1 MAESVIFAESLESA
15 QSSGS
20 SEASASV
27 FGSCPERTGQ
37 SFEVLAESAV
47 GGVLQSLGHAHCKMI
62 ETNERINRG
71 KHEAITK

>member
-37 SFEVLAESAV
+37 SFEVLAESVV
-47 GGVLQSLGHAHCKMI
+47 GGIFAVAGARALQDDR
-62 ETNERINRG
+62 NE
-71 KHEAITK
+71 